1 MTPERR
7 LGSERDVV
15 PMRAVVGPK
24 ADAQLLP
31 VSVRIARRYR
41 GHLAARKYASAVP
54 VSGSVA
60 ICLFLLWGSRRAARV
75 SIIASEDRVTV
86 SNQFRTRVL
95 PWSEIDRI
103 ELSQLPGYLGSYVP
117 ALAFRLKSGSR
128 VKAQAVSS
136 SRSDQEAMLTDW
148 SRVAPSGVT
157 VDTDVDSHRPQPF
170 RFKRS

>member
-1 MTPERR
+1 VTSFRCAPSSARKR
-7 LGSERDVV
+7 TLNYFLSLYGSLGVIGIISLLGSTPR
-15 PMRAVVGPK
+15 
-24 ADAQLLP
+24 P
-31 VSVRIARRYR
+31 VA
-41 GHLAARKYASAVP
+41 